1 MMKKISYALL
11 GSALLTS
18 VAQAE
23 DATAHAPVSASAP
36 TSACNFSGFYMGL
49 GLGYGGTKLRHDEYF
64 LGASGN
70 GGWERPAVMDGA
82 TGGIFA
88 GYGKEMGA
96 SRVYLGLETAYLFS
110 GEKHT
115 YKNSAEWADYGG
127 KKKDTLELA
136 FRLGVAMNNALPYVK
151 VGFANSKFE
160 MYTIDAT
167 LPVANKLKESKRLN
181 GFLIGAGIDLKVS
194 RNVMMGLAYTY
205 TTYKDHKSKQHLNG
219 VVTPISPTENIT
231 FKNKKPTSHAAMLR
245 IAYTF

>member
-23 DATAHAPVSASAP
+23 DATAHAPMSASAP

-49 GLGYGGTKLRHDEYF
+49 GLGYGVTKGKHHETYMAGGLSST
-64 LGASGN
+64 LN
-70 GGWERPAVMDGA
+70 GEPTVMDGA

-96 SRVYLGLETAYLFS
+96 SRVYLGLEAAYLLS
-110 GEKHT
+110 GEKFT
-115 YKNSAEWADYGG
+115 YKNDTLGLAYNH

-151 VGFANSKFE
+151 VGFASSKFE
-160 MYTIDAT
+160 LGT
-167 LPVANKLKESKRLN
+167 LDGSFKMVKDSKRAN
-181 GFLIGAGIDLKVS
+181 GFLVGAGIDLKVS
-194 RNVMMGLAYTY
+194 RNVMAGLAYTY
-205 TTYKDHKSKQHLNG
+205 TTYKDVKSKTLHNG
-219 VVTPISPTENIT
+219 INPISPTDSLNI
-231 FKNKKPTSHAAMLR
+231 KNGKPTSHAAMLR